1 MMIDPESYR
10 KGFEDKSLDDI
21 LHERD
26 RIIDFMKDFEN
37 DKLPLEYYMR
47 DPSAEVVYLT
57 NISYLKEI
65 CDLIT
70 IKIDELESKSV
81 VEFRIID
88 EMLSQLD
95 KKEQDEFLDSLK
107 TKDNKLYDDYMDWK
121 NNED

>member
-1 MMIDPESYR
+1 MMINPESYR

-26 RIIDFMKDFEN
+26 RIIDFMKDFKN
-37 DKLPLEYYMR
+37 GKLPLEYYMR